1 MTRTPK
7 GVGNSRKAGVD
18 DATAHPPAFFA
29 SGGGLN
35 GRRQMPKEYAQA
47 VAVALWNRIQ
57 ASTEENFTPRKLHKA
72 IDEEY
77 LKIRQQY
84 LAKLSSM

>member
-1 MTRTPK
+1 
-7 GVGNSRKAGVD
+7 
-18 DATAHPPAFFA
+18 
-29 SGGGLN
+29 
-35 GRRQMPKEYAQA
+35 MPKDYAQA

-77 LKIRQQY
+77 LKVRQQY

>member
-1 MTRTPK
+1 MNCSPERRS
-7 GVGNSRKAGVD
+7 GS
-18 DATAHPPAFFA
+18 TALICRYYFVWQTW
-29 SGGGLN
+29 LK
-35 GRRQMPKEYAQA
+35 RRSQMPKDYAQA

-77 LKIRQQY
+77 LKVRQQY

>member
-1 MTRTPK
+1 M
-7 GVGNSRKAGVD
+7 D
-18 DATAHPPAFFA
+18 
-29 SGGGLN
+29 
-35 GRRQMPKEYAQA
+35 KEHTLA

-57 ASTEENFTPRKLHKA
+57 ASAEENFTPRKLHKA

>member
-1 MTRTPK
+1 LE
-7 GVGNSRKAGVD
+7 GEQVVD
-18 DATAHPPAFFA
+18 
-29 SGGGLN
+29 
-35 GRRQMPKEYAQA
+35 KEHTLA

-57 ASTEENFTPRKLHKA
+57 ASAEENFTPRKLHKA